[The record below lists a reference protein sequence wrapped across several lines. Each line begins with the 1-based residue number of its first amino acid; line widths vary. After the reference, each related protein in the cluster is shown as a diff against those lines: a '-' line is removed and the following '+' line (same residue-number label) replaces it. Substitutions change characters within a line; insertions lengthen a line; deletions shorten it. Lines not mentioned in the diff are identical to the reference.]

1 MIFAER
7 KDIDWISG
15 WDEMRSYSF
24 ATEKKV
30 HRFCGTCGSSVCM
43 DFLGLWKA
51 AGDVIGINVSF
62 FSWRLLS
69 CLLYVAAQPCVAGL
83 VMIMRTGSFLVT
95 DLM

>member
-7 KDIDWISG
+7 KDIEWISG

-30 HRFCGTCGSSVCM
+30 HRFCGNCGSSVCM

-51 AGDVIGINVSF
+51 AGDVIGMNVSF
-62 FSWRLLS
+62 SWRFFSSWYLH
-69 CLLYVAAQPCVAGL
+69 CPTMTGL
-83 VMIMRTGSFLVT
+83 T
-95 DLM
+95 DHALG